1 MLDKLVNSGAAAPN
15 RRMGKG
21 TVIAIGA
28 IPVGL
33 LLSGVLV
40 WQSSYAAFTAVAD
53 GGANSWSAG
62 TVALSGDDNSNSSG
76 MTTANALFSPT
87 NLKPGGTGTK
97 CVQVTYGGS
106 LAAGVRVYLQPL
118 AAASIPLADQLDMT
132 IEEGAGG
139 TFGSCTGFTP
149 NATPMYSGTL
159 TALAASRTNF
169 ATGYGAWAP
178 TAAAQTRVY
187 RFTYTLKASAP
198 NSVQGAAASA
208 TVTWEAQNT

>member
-1 MLDKLVNSGAAAPN
+1 MLEESVDSGAMAPN

-62 TVALSGDDNSNSSG
+62 TVSLTGDDGSDSSG
-76 MTTANALFSPT
+76 MGTASALFSPT
-87 NLKPGGTGTK
+87 NLKPGSTGTK

-118 AAASIPLADQLDMT
+118 TPASIPLADQLDMT
-132 IEEGAGG
+132 IEEGTGG
-139 TFGSCTGFTP
+139 TFGSCAGFAP

-159 TALAASRTNF
+159 TSLAASRTNF
-169 ATGYGAWAP
+169 TTGYGAWAP
-178 TAAAQTRVY
+178 TAGGPTRAY
-187 RFTYTLKASAP
+187 RFTYTLKSTAP
-198 NSVQGAAASA
+198 NTVQGRSASA